1 MSQRKISECIS
12 VRINVGNYQ
21 HIELTKYAE
30 ESIEYSSEQERIEKE
45 DQLTNDLIISLRR
58 GMKSIPEKLGKGID
72 QAIEVEE
79 SICKAIPEWLESS
92 AVPNIAN
99 GAEKKYIQVVAE
111 QKQKKDEATSNL
123 SEVIENKVDKVE
135 SKGIKI
141 KSKDENVKIDESE
154 EDLFEDEPKDKPN
167 EPKDVKSDVKTETM
181 ETKVEEVKTE
191 EKSSSGELND
201 FFDDD
206 DDDDLF
212 A

>member
-45 DQLTNDLIISLRR
+45 EQLTNDLITSLKR
-58 GMKSIPEKLGKGID
+58 GMKSIPEKLGKGIE

-79 SICKAIPEWLESS
+79 SICKAIPEWLENS

-99 GAEKKYIQVVAE
+99 GAEKKHIQVVSE
-111 QKQKKDEATSNL
+111 QKQQKDEATSNL
-123 SEVIENKVDKVE
+123 SEVICEEVKPDPEDVKIDEAESIEPNVVDA
-135 SKGIKI
+135 
-141 KSKDENVKIDESE
+141 KIDESE
-154 EDLFEDEPKDKPN
+154 ADLFEEEPKE
-167 EPKDVKSDVKTETM
+167 EPKGVEVEVKA
-181 ETKVEEVKTE
+181 ETKVEESKTD

-212 A
+212 S